1 VFSDLVELAGGPDAL
16 AKRAAAHVT
25 AGRPLEALHLADIVL
40 DAAPEHRKAR
50 ETALAA
56 HALLLERSG
65 KANLSETRWLET
77 EIAAVRAA
85 LGGDK
90 EN

>member
-1 VFSDLVELAGGPDAL
+1 M
-16 AKRAAAHVT
+16 
-25 AGRPLEALHLADIVL
+25 
-40 DAAPEHRKAR
+40 
-50 ETALAA
+50 AA

-77 EIAAVRAA
+77 EIAAARAA

-90 EN
+90 EKD